1 MEVPDIQDVR
11 MHMDVQVP
19 SLQVVYQE
27 ITVEQYMDRQ
37 EVSVMEDMQEA
48 PGMEE
53 EEEEVTMEEEEHPS
67 MQEEEEV
74 RDISQPPMELALP
87 DPELTREITMILTA
101 VQPVTAEGRGEETG
115 WPGKQLSITMFPR
128 LKILK
133 EGQLPHMIASML
145 IPELQPLTASM
156 GKHEVLIILHEPGSF
171 SLLSLQ
177 PDLSI
182 PWRHG

>member
-74 RDISQPPMELALP
+74 RGILEELLVALWILVVALHQVVIMT
-87 DPELTREITMILTA
+87 LTV
-101 VQPVTAEGRGEETG
+101 VQPVTAEVPGEETG
-115 WPGKQLSITMFPR
+115 WPGKQ
-128 LKILK
+128 
-133 EGQLPHMIASML
+133 
-145 IPELQPLTASM
+145 
-156 GKHEVLIILHEPGSF
+156 
-171 SLLSLQ
+171 
-177 PDLSI
+177 
-182 PWRHG
+182 